1 MKKYLLILLFLVLLF
16 SEMLGMRI
24 GIVQGVSIKNLL
36 IYLLLILISFGGIN
50 ARSKGEVA
58 VSIKVFHFLFISLI
72 LLAFLSWLFADI
84 QGPMNLAYTKSDRF
98 TALKGLLIDN
108 YLFFIVYY
116 YSLTRIKDAMFVLK
130 CILVLIS
137 ITTVIT
143 VIDVYDIP
151 DLGIIKQME
160 DNEAGRGRIQGPLGE
175 PNQYAAFLVLFMPI
189 YIAFAKIEKGI
200 FHYFCA
206 ASILLMAIVFVL
218 TGSRGGLVGL
228 ICGVLIGIGIFWKYI
243 RIRKIISYAI
253 IGSVVIFFV
262 LSIAFYKYSDVLVGR
277 IEATTNAGDAVE
289 ISAGRLWIW
298 EQGIN
303 QMNSNVG
310 SYLYGMGWYTY
321 KGIVGV
327 NSHNTYLAWLFE
339 LGILGLFLNIFIICN
354 ILKVILKDVY
364 FVDTYTRV
372 LIGGF
377 VFGYVGLLV
386 AVFFVNLF
394 NPWVFIW
401 AYIGLI
407 MRIINLMKCK
417 PTVTEACSTIRLR
430 AEYNHF

>member
-16 SEMLGMRI
+16 SEMLGLRI
-24 GIVQGVSIKNLL
+24 GIVQGVSVKNLL
-36 IYLLLILISFGGIN
+36 IYLMLILISFGGIN
-50 ARSKGEVA
+50 TQSKDKVTTN
-58 VSIKVFHFLFISLI
+58 IKLLHFLFISLI
-72 LLAFLSWLFADI
+72 LLAFFSWLFTDI
-84 QGPMNLAYTKSDRF
+84 QHPVVLMYTKSDRF

-108 YLFFIVYY
+108 YLFLIVYY
-116 YSLTRIKDAMFVLK
+116 YGSTRIKDVMFVLK
-130 CILVLIS
+130 CVLFLIS

-175 PNQYAAFLVLFMPI
+175 PNQYAAFLVFFMPI
-189 YIAFAKIEKGI
+189 YIAFAKKEKGL
-200 FHYFCA
+200 FRYFCA

-228 ICGVLIGIGIFWKYI
+228 ICGIFIGVGIFWKYI
-243 RIRKIISYAI
+243 KIRKIVSYAI
-253 IGSVVIFFV
+253 SGAVVVFFV
-262 LSIAFYKYSDVLVGR
+262 LSIALYKYSDVLVGR
-277 IEATTNAGDAVE
+277 VEATTNAVDAVE
-289 ISAGRLWIW
+289 ASAGRLWIW

-321 KGIVGV
+321 KGIIGV
-327 NSHNTYLAWLFE
+327 NSHNTYLSWLFE
-339 LGILGLFLNIFIICN
+339 LGILGLLLNIFIICN
-354 ILKVILKDVY
+354 ILKVVLKDVS
-364 FVDTYTRV
+364 FVDTHTRV

-377 VFGYVGLLV
+377 VFGYIGLLV

-407 MRIINLMKCK
+407 MRVINLMKVQSHCG
-417 PTVTEACSTIRLR
+417 
-430 AEYNHF
+430 